1 MKIAIVGLGV
11 IGGSFALALK
21 EKGYKEV
28 YGIDTDAQTINQ
40 AKEMNI
46 ICEGSADG
54 RDFLSEMDLILLAIY
69 PKLIAPF
76 LKKNKELFHA
86 GTILTDTAGVK
97 GAILDDVLKLLPQN
111 VDFIF
116 GHPMAGREKKGL
128 SYASSAVF
136 QGANYIFTPTKFNR
150 SENLDKMEQLMKE
163 IGFGRVKR
171 ITPDFHD
178 EMISFTSQ
186 LPHAMAVA
194 LINSDKEGRDTGSFI
209 GDSYRDLTRI
219 ANMNDSLWTEL
230 FLENKENLLHSIE
243 NFQKELEIIQFAL
256 KSQNAE
262 VLKQCFRKSTDRR
275 EKLDQK

>member
-1 MKIAIVGLGV
+1 MKIAIAGLGV

-21 EKGYKEV
+21 ERGYTEV
-28 YGIDTDAQTINQ
+28 FGIDTDANTIAQ
-40 AKEMNI
+40 AKAMNI

-54 RDFLSEMDLILLAIY
+54 REFLPEMDLILLAIY

-76 LKKNKELFHA
+76 LKEHRDFFKD
-86 GTILTDTAGVK
+86 GVMITDTAGVK
-97 GAILDDVLKLLPQN
+97 GAIMEDILKLLPSK

-136 QGANYIFTPTKFNR
+136 QGANYILTPTKYNR
-150 SENLDKMEQLMKE
+150 PENLDKIEALVKE

-194 LINSDKEGRDTGSFI
+194 LINSDKQGRDTGSFI

-219 ANMNDSLWTEL
+219 ANMNEALWAEL
-230 FLENKENLLHSIE
+230 FLENKENLLHSID
-243 NFQKELEIIQFAL
+243 NFKKELDVIQAAL
-256 KSQNAE
+256 KNEDAE
-262 VLKQCFRKSTDRR
+262 KLKKCFRQSTARR
-275 EKLDQK
+275 EALDQR

>member
-1 MKIAIVGLGV
+1 
-11 IGGSFALALK
+11 
-21 EKGYKEV
+21 E
-28 YGIDTDAQTINQ
+28 QTIIQ
-40 AKEMNI
+40 AKKMKI
-46 ICEGSADG
+46 ICEGSKDG
-54 RDFLSEMDLILLAIY
+54 KEFLSKMDLIILSIY
-69 PKLIAPF
+69 PKLVSSF
-76 LKKNKELFHA
+76 LKQNKKQFQCGA
-86 GTILTDTAGVK
+86 IITDTTGVK
-97 GAILDDVLKLLPQN
+97 GAILNDVLAALPEG

-136 QGANYIFTPTKFNR
+136 QGANYILTPTIYNKA
-150 SENLDKMEQLMKE
+150 ENLDQMERLMLE

-171 ITPDFHD
+171 ITPSFHD

-219 ANMNDSLWTEL
+219 ANMNDTLWAEL

-243 NFQKELEIIQFAL
+243 NFQKELDVIKLAL
-256 KSQNAE
+256 KKDDSE
-262 VLKQCFRKSTDRR
+262 SLKQCFRKSTARR
-275 EKLDQK
+275 EKLDQ